1 MIKYLIP
8 VLLLVL
14 LGLPLV
20 YQSIPTEIL
29 KLKTFD
35 ALVKKQEPSGNFVI
49 LNITEQDVEN
59 EGGYPFPRQRLA
71 EIQIELLEAGAIGV
85 GWVIAFPHPDRT
97 GGDAEFAEAL
107 SYAPSV
113 LPLFET
119 NNNLYPKTIGTVIM
133 GEDIGGYQVQGVLNN
148 IPILSEIPYI
158 GPSLFSLNPLI
169 YLAFFMVYIVWWFLF
184 KTKQGLILRA
194 IGDNHDAAHA
204 IGHNV
209 VLYRFIAILFGGA
222 MAGLGGAFLSLVQV
236 PIWGEGMTAGRGWIA
251 IGLVVF
257 ASWQPFRVILG
268 AVLFGGITV
277 LQLHA
282 QGFDIRIS
290 AQYLS
295 MLPYLATIVILVSL
309 RMRLKNK
316 TNRTVPNCLGR
327 IFHSTT

>member
-1 MIKYLIP
+1 MIENLLIEIFIGITIASAP
-8 VLLLVL
+8 LIFAAIGELLVER
-14 LGLPLV
+14 
-20 YQSIPTEIL
+20 S
-29 KLKTFD
+29 
-35 ALVKKQEPSGNFVI
+35 
-49 LNITEQDVEN
+49 
-59 EGGYPFPRQRLA
+59 
-71 EIQIELLEAGAIGV
+71 
-85 GWVIAFPHPDRT
+85 
-97 GGDAEFAEAL
+97 
-107 SYAPSV
+107 
-113 LPLFET
+113 
-119 NNNLYPKTIGTVIM
+119 
-133 GEDIGGYQVQGVLNN
+133 GVLNLGVEGMMIVGALLGFVVISHTGN
-148 IPILSEIPYI
+148 PYLAVLAALVAGMMIASIFAFLTQFLLTNQVATGLALTLFGLGFAAFAGRDYTEVTIDLIGPIHIPILSEIPYI

-169 YLAFFMVYIVWWFLF
+169 YLAFFMVYLVWWFLF

-209 VLYRFIAILFGGA
+209 VLYRFMAILFGGA

-251 IGLVVF
+251 LGLVVF
-257 ASWQPFRVILG
+257 ASWQPFRIILG
-268 AVLFGGITV
+268 AVIFGGITV

>member
-1 MIKYLIP
+1 MIENLLIEIFIGIMIASAP
-8 VLLLVL
+8 LIFAAIGALLVER
-14 LGLPLV
+14 
-20 YQSIPTEIL
+20 S
-29 KLKTFD
+29 
-35 ALVKKQEPSGNFVI
+35 
-49 LNITEQDVEN
+49 
-59 EGGYPFPRQRLA
+59 
-71 EIQIELLEAGAIGV
+71 
-85 GWVIAFPHPDRT
+85 
-97 GGDAEFAEAL
+97 
-107 SYAPSV
+107 
-113 LPLFET
+113 
-119 NNNLYPKTIGTVIM
+119 
-133 GEDIGGYQVQGVLNN
+133 GVLNLGVEGMMIVGALLGFVVISHTN
-148 IPILSEIPYI
+148 NAYLAVLAALVAGMVIASIFAFLTQFLLTNQVATGLALTLFGLGFAAFAGREYTEVTIDLIGPIYIPILSEIPFI

-169 YLAFFMVYIVWWFLF
+169 YLAFFMVYLVWWFLF

-209 VLYRFIAILFGGA
+209 VLYRFMAILFGGA

>member
-1 MIKYLIP
+1 MIENLLIEIFIGIMIASAP
-8 VLLLVL
+8 LIFAAIGALLLER
-14 LGLPLV
+14 
-20 YQSIPTEIL
+20 S
-29 KLKTFD
+29 
-35 ALVKKQEPSGNFVI
+35 
-49 LNITEQDVEN
+49 
-59 EGGYPFPRQRLA
+59 
-71 EIQIELLEAGAIGV
+71 
-85 GWVIAFPHPDRT
+85 
-97 GGDAEFAEAL
+97 
-107 SYAPSV
+107 
-113 LPLFET
+113 
-119 NNNLYPKTIGTVIM
+119 
-133 GEDIGGYQVQGVLNN
+133 GVLNLGVEGMMIVGALLGFVVISHTN
-148 IPILSEIPYI
+148 NAYLAVLAALVAGMVIASIFAFLTQFLLTNQVATGLALTLFGLGFAAFAGREYTEVTIDLIGPIYIPILSEIPYI

-209 VLYRFIAILFGGA
+209 VLYRFMAILFGGA

>member
-1 MIKYLIP
+1 MIENLLIEIFIGIMIASAP
-8 VLLLVL
+8 LIFAAIGALLVER
-14 LGLPLV
+14 
-20 YQSIPTEIL
+20 S
-29 KLKTFD
+29 
-35 ALVKKQEPSGNFVI
+35 
-49 LNITEQDVEN
+49 
-59 EGGYPFPRQRLA
+59 
-71 EIQIELLEAGAIGV
+71 
-85 GWVIAFPHPDRT
+85 
-97 GGDAEFAEAL
+97 
-107 SYAPSV
+107 
-113 LPLFET
+113 
-119 NNNLYPKTIGTVIM
+119 
-133 GEDIGGYQVQGVLNN
+133 GVLNLGVEGMMIVGALLGFVVISHTN
-148 IPILSEIPYI
+148 NAYLAVLAALVAGMVIASIFDFLTQFLLTNQVATGLALTLFGLGFAAFAGREYTEVTIDLIGPIYIPILSEIPYV

>member
-1 MIKYLIP
+1 MIENLLIEIFIGIMVASAP
-8 VLLLVL
+8 LIFAAIGALLVER
-14 LGLPLV
+14 
-20 YQSIPTEIL
+20 S
-29 KLKTFD
+29 
-35 ALVKKQEPSGNFVI
+35 
-49 LNITEQDVEN
+49 
-59 EGGYPFPRQRLA
+59 
-71 EIQIELLEAGAIGV
+71 
-85 GWVIAFPHPDRT
+85 
-97 GGDAEFAEAL
+97 
-107 SYAPSV
+107 
-113 LPLFET
+113 
-119 NNNLYPKTIGTVIM
+119 
-133 GEDIGGYQVQGVLNN
+133 GVLNLGVEGMMIVGALLGFVVISHTN
-148 IPILSEIPYI
+148 NAYLAVLAALVAGMVIASIFAFLTQFLLTNQVATGLALTLFGLGFAAFAGREFTELTIDLIGPIYIPILSEIPYI

-209 VLYRFIAILFGGA
+209 VLYRFMAILFGGA

>member
-1 MIKYLIP
+1 MIENLLIEIFIGIMVASAP
-8 VLLLVL
+8 LIFAAIGALLVER
-14 LGLPLV
+14 
-20 YQSIPTEIL
+20 S
-29 KLKTFD
+29 
-35 ALVKKQEPSGNFVI
+35 
-49 LNITEQDVEN
+49 
-59 EGGYPFPRQRLA
+59 
-71 EIQIELLEAGAIGV
+71 
-85 GWVIAFPHPDRT
+85 
-97 GGDAEFAEAL
+97 
-107 SYAPSV
+107 
-113 LPLFET
+113 
-119 NNNLYPKTIGTVIM
+119 
-133 GEDIGGYQVQGVLNN
+133 GVLNLGVEGMMIVGALLGFVVISHTN
-148 IPILSEIPYI
+148 NAYLAVLAALVAGMVIASIFAFLTQFLLTNQVATGLALTLFGLGFAAFAGREYTEVTIDLIGPIYIPILSEIPYV

-209 VLYRFIAILFGGA
+209 VLYRFMAILFGGA

-327 IFHSTT
+327 LFHSTT

>member
-1 MIKYLIP
+1 MIENLLIEIFIGIMIASAP
-8 VLLLVL
+8 LIFAAIGALLVER
-14 LGLPLV
+14 
-20 YQSIPTEIL
+20 S
-29 KLKTFD
+29 
-35 ALVKKQEPSGNFVI
+35 
-49 LNITEQDVEN
+49 
-59 EGGYPFPRQRLA
+59 
-71 EIQIELLEAGAIGV
+71 
-85 GWVIAFPHPDRT
+85 
-97 GGDAEFAEAL
+97 
-107 SYAPSV
+107 
-113 LPLFET
+113 
-119 NNNLYPKTIGTVIM
+119 
-133 GEDIGGYQVQGVLNN
+133 GVLNLGVEGMMIVGALLGFVVISHTN
-148 IPILSEIPYI
+148 NAYLAVLAALVAGMVIASIFAFLTQFLLTNQVATGLALTLFGLGFAAFAGREYTEVTIDLIGPIYIPILSEIPYI

-295 MLPYLATIVILVSL
+295 MLPYLATIIILVSL

>member
-1 MIKYLIP
+1 MIENLLIEIFIGIMIASAP
-8 VLLLVL
+8 LIFAAIGALLVER
-14 LGLPLV
+14 
-20 YQSIPTEIL
+20 S
-29 KLKTFD
+29 
-35 ALVKKQEPSGNFVI
+35 
-49 LNITEQDVEN
+49 
-59 EGGYPFPRQRLA
+59 
-71 EIQIELLEAGAIGV
+71 
-85 GWVIAFPHPDRT
+85 
-97 GGDAEFAEAL
+97 
-107 SYAPSV
+107 
-113 LPLFET
+113 
-119 NNNLYPKTIGTVIM
+119 
-133 GEDIGGYQVQGVLNN
+133 GVLNLGVEGMMIVGALLGFVVISHTN
-148 IPILSEIPYI
+148 NAYLAVLAALVAGMVIASIFAFLTQFLLTNQVATGLALTLFGLGFAAFAGREYTEVTIDLIGPIYIPILSEIPYL

-209 VLYRFIAILFGGA
+209 VLYRFMAILFGGA

>member
-1 MIKYLIP
+1 MIENLLIEIFIGIMVASAP
-8 VLLLVL
+8 LIFAAIGALLVER
-14 LGLPLV
+14 
-20 YQSIPTEIL
+20 S
-29 KLKTFD
+29 
-35 ALVKKQEPSGNFVI
+35 
-49 LNITEQDVEN
+49 
-59 EGGYPFPRQRLA
+59 
-71 EIQIELLEAGAIGV
+71 
-85 GWVIAFPHPDRT
+85 
-97 GGDAEFAEAL
+97 
-107 SYAPSV
+107 
-113 LPLFET
+113 
-119 NNNLYPKTIGTVIM
+119 
-133 GEDIGGYQVQGVLNN
+133 GVLNLGVEGMMIVGALLGFVVISHTN
-148 IPILSEIPYI
+148 NAYLAVLAALVAGMVIASIFAFLTQFLLTNQVATGLALTLFGLGFAAFAGREYTEVTIDLIGPIYIPILSEIPYV

-209 VLYRFIAILFGGA
+209 VLYRFMAILFGGA

-251 IGLVVF
+251 LGLVVF
-257 ASWQPFRVILG
+257 ASWQPFRIILG
-268 AVLFGGITV
+268 AIIFGGITV

>member
-1 MIKYLIP
+1 MIENLLIEIFIGIMIASAP
-8 VLLLVL
+8 LIFAAIGALLVER
-14 LGLPLV
+14 
-20 YQSIPTEIL
+20 S
-29 KLKTFD
+29 
-35 ALVKKQEPSGNFVI
+35 
-49 LNITEQDVEN
+49 
-59 EGGYPFPRQRLA
+59 
-71 EIQIELLEAGAIGV
+71 
-85 GWVIAFPHPDRT
+85 
-97 GGDAEFAEAL
+97 
-107 SYAPSV
+107 
-113 LPLFET
+113 
-119 NNNLYPKTIGTVIM
+119 
-133 GEDIGGYQVQGVLNN
+133 GVLNLGVEGMMIVGALLGFVVISHTN
-148 IPILSEIPYI
+148 NAYLAVLAALVAGMVIASIFAFLTQFLLTNQVATGLALTLFGLGFAAFAGREYTEVTIDLIGPIYIPILSKIPYI

-209 VLYRFIAILFGGA
+209 VLYRFMAILFGGA